1 MSSLNR
7 ILTGS
12 LSGFG
17 KNFFIIFL
25 NIAALPIYLT
35 FWNVETYAIWI
46 IILTI
51 NSFLKLPIFAYQ
63 EYLGNEFLKLG
74 KKKKIEI
81 SQILF
86 GSIIIVIIFFLISLF
101 AIYII
106 LNFTNIN
113 NLIKTNNDML
123 QDIKNAIIILYTSEI
138 IGYSVGIIT
147 RALYPFYYYPKLN
160 FIGLIISIIV
170 SVSQILFL
178 TFGFN
183 IIGLS
188 IVTFIVTNCI
198 NLFYLIYLFK
208 LIKKEKIKFYKYNII
223 ENLNHCKKSGFLI
236 VGKISE
242 MIKNEG
248 ARLILVPFLGS
259 ILMLNYVVMRTA
271 NNIMK
276 SFFFSFINSF
286 MIEFIDYINEE
297 KKQKFHISYTVL
309 YLLMCLIITTSA
321 FFFQIIAPTLFRFW
335 TKNSIPFDN
344 ILFASMTIT
353 FLIMVFYYPG
363 VMILKGKNLYKQ
375 DFIIS
380 IITSLIFIVIS
391 IFLIDMFNLRG
402 VGFSLIIIEI
412 ISCILIF
419 YTANY
424 WLKENFVQFNTNII
438 SISLVDLIGTTV
450 FIFLYIVLEDN
461 QIHIIIIYLLSKSI
475 IIKFFWSNIL
485 SNQKKKVI
493 KIFNSTFKS
502 RK

>member
-1 MSSLNR
+1 
-7 ILTGS
+7 
-12 LSGFG
+12 
-17 KNFFIIFL
+17 
-25 NIAALPIYLT
+25 
-35 FWNVETYAIWI
+35 
-46 IILTI
+46 
-51 NSFLKLPIFAYQ
+51 
-63 EYLGNEFLKLG
+63 
-74 KKKKIEI
+74 
-81 SQILF
+81 
-86 GSIIIVIIFFLISLF
+86 
-101 AIYII
+101 
-106 LNFTNIN
+106 
-113 NLIKTNNDML
+113 
-123 QDIKNAIIILYTSEI
+123 
-138 IGYSVGIIT
+138 
-147 RALYPFYYYPKLN
+147 
-160 FIGLIISIIV
+160 
-170 SVSQILFL
+170 
-178 TFGFN
+178 
-183 IIGLS
+183 
-188 IVTFIVTNCI
+188 
-198 NLFYLIYLFK
+198 
-208 LIKKEKIKFYKYNII
+208 
-223 ENLNHCKKSGFLI
+223 
-236 VGKISE
+236 
-242 MIKNEG
+242 
-248 ARLILVPFLGS
+248 
-259 ILMLNYVVMRTA
+259 
-271 NNIMK
+271 
-276 SFFFSFINSF
+276 
-286 MIEFIDYINEE
+286 MIEFIGYINEE

-321 FFFQIIAPTLFRFW
+321 FFFQIIAPTLFGFW

-380 IITSLIFIVIS
+380 IITSLIFIMIS

-402 VGFSLIIIEI
+402 IGFSLIIIEI